1 MTWHISYIGI
11 IFLLML
17 FIPNFL
23 WTKRMP
29 ISGEIRP
36 VARLEQRIA
45 EAEKLG
51 FRRMLVPAQGM
62 KGINQKNLKLE
73 LVPVRRVA
81 EAVREL
87 FG

>member
-1 MTWHISYIGI
+1 MCGEVG
-11 IFLLML
+11 L
-17 FIPNFL
+17 
-23 WTKRMP
+23 
-29 ISGEIRP
+29 SGEIRP

-51 FRRMLVPAQGM
+51 FRRMLVPAQGL
-62 KGINQKNLKLE
+62 KGINQKDLKLD